1 MKLLQ
6 FLEEV
11 ERELQEQ
18 EKKVFSLLPQETKER
33 LFEEFESLEGL
44 CDDSYDDIKF
54 YSISQNGVCVDM
66 AKENRNIYFKL
77 NVPFKS
83 AFEKLEFDYFKIS
96 YPLKAQTM
104 EVVKENGYVLK
115 TICYKSNHPK
125 DSSLFLV
132 IAKKLGENSYVCWNY
147 NNRSQRLSNGFY
159 CFSYKEAMREL
170 TDRLYDCYE

>member
-54 YSISQNGVCVDM
+54 YSISQNGVCVDK
-66 AKENRNIYFKL
+66 AKENRYNYF
-77 NVPFKS
+77 
-83 AFEKLEFDYFKIS
+83 
-96 YPLKAQTM
+96 
-104 EVVKENGYVLK
+104 
-115 TICYKSNHPK
+115 
-125 DSSLFLV
+125 
-132 IAKKLGENSYVCWNY
+132 
-147 NNRSQRLSNGFY
+147 
-159 CFSYKEAMREL
+159 
-170 TDRLYDCYE
+170 